1 VSRPANLRRVHACL
15 SNHGNIVGEYMW
27 AAALGRDLYELLNIP
42 FNLYGLNYRDV
53 VRATRQRA
61 HEDPEIRFVVRRSGH
76 RTLRI
81 LFARGVPRAIEME
94 TLGMLKPL
102 GVGFE
107 GGSDG
112 FYALD
117 LAPEGDLAAVCQRLE
132 QWVALALLERYETCE
147 ARRPGS
153 FDLPPPPRR
162 PRVRPPSASLAEEN
176 SEP

>member
-1 VSRPANLRRVHACL
+1 VHVCL
-15 SNHGNIVGEYMW
+15 SNYGNIVGEYMW

-42 FNLYGLNYRDV
+42 SHLYGLNYRDV
-53 VRATRQRA
+53 VRATA
-61 HEDPEIRFVVRRSGH
+61 HRSHPDPEVRFVVRRSGH

-81 LFARGVPRAIEME
+81 RFARGVPRAIELE
-94 TLGMLKPL
+94 TLGVLKPL

-107 GGSDG
+107 GGGDG

-117 LAPEGDLAAVCQRLE
+117 LAPEGDLAAVCQRLD

-147 ARRPGS
+147 AWRPGS
-153 FDLPPPPRR
+153 FDLPPARRR
-162 PRVRPPSASLAEEN
+162 PRVRSPSSSRAEES